1 MISCYKA
8 LMGALWLFTILLAPA
23 CTISPSQ
30 SPSPGIGPELTLTQQ
45 LQNKLDSTRELFEI
59 KGVSAAVIMP
69 NNKTW
74 LGVSGMSDPTIEKRI
89 VPEMLFDIGSI
100 GKNYLATLILKLVE
114 EGTLTLEDPLRNWIS
129 SYPNIDNN
137 ITIRQLL
144 NHTSGIYDF
153 VKHAH
158 SPFQVT
164 YKSTKIWSQEEILVE
179 LVDKPY
185 FPPGKGWHYST
196 TNYVLLRM
204 IAEKA
209 MGSKVS
215 PEIENRFLIPLG
227 LNSTVAVDPLE
238 AIPRD
243 LLIAN
248 NWIGDFVDLATKP
261 QPWTAT
267 SPDLIYATA
276 EDAARWMHLLYHE
289 KKVLNRKS
297 LDQMLDF
304 YSPTPNEPPLSG
316 YGLGVMFVDYELAEE
331 SFGVKGVRMWGH
343 GGSTHGFRAIVMYL
357 PDQEA
362 TISVLVN
369 ESDDAGLTNIFAG
382 LLRIV
387 ASNFSNN

>member
-1 MISCYKA
+1 
-8 LMGALWLFTILLAPA
+8 MGALWLFTILLAPA

-215 PEIENRFLIPLG
+215 PEIENRFLIPLS

-304 YSPTPNEPPLSG
+304 
-316 YGLGVMFVDYELAEE
+316 
-331 SFGVKGVRMWGH
+331 
-343 GGSTHGFRAIVMYL
+343 
-357 PDQEA
+357 
-362 TISVLVN
+362 
-369 ESDDAGLTNIFAG
+369 
-382 LLRIV
+382 
-387 ASNFSNN
+387 

>member
-1 MISCYKA
+1 
-8 LMGALWLFTILLAPA
+8 
-23 CTISPSQ
+23 
-30 SPSPGIGPELTLTQQ
+30 
-45 LQNKLDSTRELFEI
+45 
-59 KGVSAAVIMP
+59 
-69 NNKTW
+69 
-74 LGVSGMSDPTIEKRI
+74 
-89 VPEMLFDIGSI
+89 
-100 GKNYLATLILKLVE
+100 
-114 EGTLTLEDPLRNWIS
+114 
-129 SYPNIDNN
+129 
-137 ITIRQLL
+137 LL

-248 NWIGDFVDLATKP
+248 NWIGDFVDLATKS

-369 ESDDAGLTNIFAG
+369 ESDDAGLTNIFAA